1 MFCFRDFAYVTVKDR
16 LPVILTKV
24 IDVIHKEAQAL
35 ASQNEQVGYELF
47 FGVGYSYIIALYQ
60 NFC

>member
-1 MFCFRDFAYVTVKDR
+1 MTVKDR

-35 ASQNEQVGYELF
+35 ASENDLV
-47 FGVGYSYIIALYQ
+47 
-60 NFC
+60 